1 MGRAF
6 PGMEDEGPIADQ
18 STMPSFISSFEDGRA
33 KLSLNLSSETSFSD
47 AKVERSVIDL
57 TGRVTVSDSQLSSVE
72 LDGGTEER
80 TSEEEE
86 KDAEGNNN
94 NNCNSG
100 GPGGERRRAS
110 AVEIILRRNFGTVS
124 KSPSLCL
131 NVCTRTPCE
140 PEDDN
145 HQRNTTTSGDGTGN
159 EKKSSQE
166 TGEPVVKN
174 EHTLSDTGDVKGVGF
189 VTTECQNVSDNDGS
203 TLSSV
208 ESINT
213 KEHVYC
219 TVYCIAN
226 DKNLKDY
233 DLPNHSNET
242 LAFPDN
248 EVYSVAEMEMY
259 PSSSPEPDLYTL
271 EDLVDPIADL
281 SHRLSM
287 EQAGAETT
295 AQLCRVCL
303 ESKTILSLPCCGM
316 AVCEEC
322 LRLYVS
328 SQVRMAKA
336 FVSCPSPEC
345 SGFLEEGLL
354 LSLLTSEEVAR
365 YRYFLELSQLDSSTK
380 PCPQC
385 NHFTS
390 LKNNTPNR
398 SEHKYKIQC
407 ESCQFLWC
415 FKCHAPWHN
424 GLKCR
429 EYRKG
434 DKLLRTWAS
443 VIEHG
448 QRNAQKCPQCK
459 IHIQRT
465 EGCDHMTCAQCN
477 TNFCYRCGER
487 YRHLRFFG
495 DHTSNLSVFGCKYRY
510 LPGKPH
516 LRRFVRGSVCASKI
530 LIAPVVI
537 VLVVVL
543 GALALVIGLVVFPI
557 YYLSK
562 KKKKQ
567 HSQGSGRWI

>member
-1 MGRAF
+1 
-6 PGMEDEGPIADQ
+6 MEDEGPVDDQ

-33 KLSLNLSSETSFSD
+33 KLSRNLSAETSFSD
-47 AKVERSVIDL
+47 GKVERAVVDL
-57 TGRVTVSDSQLSSVE
+57 RGRVALSDSHLSSVDV
-72 LDGGTEER
+72 DGNMDEN
-80 TSEEEE
+80 
-86 KDAEGNNN
+86 DAEGNNN

-100 GPGGERRRAS
+100 SGGGGQKRRAS

-131 NVCTRTPCE
+131 NVCTRTPCA
-140 PEDDN
+140 PEDDS
-145 HQRNTTTSGDGTGN
+145 RNITAARE
-159 EKKSSQE
+159 EKKSSLE
-166 TGEPVVKN
+166 TEAPVVNN
-174 EHTLSDTGDVKGVGF
+174 ERTSSEPEGV
-189 VTTECQNVSDNDGS
+189 VSECQNVIVNNDKS
-203 TLSSV
+203 TIRSS
-208 ESINT
+208 ESFNT
-213 KEHVYC
+213 KDHVYC

-226 DKNLKDY
+226 DANVQDY
-233 DLPNHSNET
+233 ELPNHSNEMVA
-242 LAFPDN
+242 LPEHDF
-248 EVYSVAEMEMY
+248 YSVPQLEMEMY
-259 PSSSPEPDLYTL
+259 PGPSLEPDLFTL
-271 EDLVDPIADL
+271 DDLVDPFADL
-281 SHRLSM
+281 SHRLST
-287 EQAGAETT
+287 EQDDAE

-303 ESKTILSLPCCGM
+303 ESKTIVPLSCCGM

-322 LRLYVS
+322 LKLYVS
-328 SQVRMAKA
+328 SQVRMAKP
-336 FVSCPSPEC
+336 FVSCPSPDC
-345 SGFLEEGLL
+345 SGFLDEDLL
-354 LSLLTSEEVAR
+354 LSLLTSAEAAR

-390 LKNNTPNR
+390 LKDHAPCS
-398 SEHKYKIQC
+398 SENKYKILC
-407 ESCQFLWC
+407 DSCQFLWC
-415 FKCHAPWHN
+415 FKCHAPWHD

-434 DKLLRTWAS
+434 DKLLRSWAN
-443 VIEHG
+443 VIQHG

-530 LIAPVVI
+530 LMAPAVI
-537 VLVVVL
+537 VLVVVF
-543 GALALVIGLVVFPI
+543 GALALIIGLVVFPI
-557 YYLSK
+557 YYVCK
-562 KKKKQ
+562 KQKKQ